1 MSQKAL
7 FAGLVIDEDD
17 RPVEIGYVG
26 GEACYVVNDAGFRRH
41 IPAEEVDRQVL
52 QRIKQQIQG
61 NEDLLGA
68 ETARLLGQEDLFT
81 AAVIKNQLKN
91 LDQQFDS
98 LLQSGIP
105 EDARAYLGMMGFK
118 IVINLHGEVL
128 RLDQPARAAD
138 DDESG
143 DGE

>member
-1 MSQKAL
+1 M
-7 FAGLVIDEDD
+7 
-17 RPVEIGYVG
+17 
-26 GEACYVVNDAGFRRH
+26 VNDAGFRRH

-61 NEDLLGA
+61 NEDFLGA